1 MGERGPTGANG
12 QNGLPGLPG
21 INGAKGEKG
30 DKGDIGPA
38 GQNGITGPTGANGQN
53 GLPGLPGEKGATG
66 VPGPTGATGAAGQ
79 NGATGAAGSGG
90 VSDILSVFN
99 IAGGRVNFSR
109 NNALVPFPDTSINTS
124 YLTNDAR
131 TVFTVP
137 EDGIYYIEY
146 DIYTTKQVNMQ
157 TTIIRDGQPLSG
169 TGNSFSVN
177 DYHFTGTIIT
187 PLNINDIISVRMTDT
202 NDSYVLLNDDIGAR
216 LTIYKIADISILGSS
231 VVPRNMNMDI
241 CVCPC

>member
-1 MGERGPTGANG
+1 LPGLAGEKGERGETGEPGPTGST
-12 QNGLPGLPG
+12 
-21 INGAKGEKG
+21 
-30 DKGDIGPA
+30 GPA
-38 GQNGITGPTGANGQN
+38 GQP
-53 GLPGLPGEKGATG
+53 
-66 VPGPTGATGAAGQ
+66 GATGAAG
-79 NGATGAAGSGG
+79 AGG
-90 VSDILSVFN
+90 VSDILSAFN

-146 DIYTTKQVNMQ
+146 DIYTTKQVDMQ
-157 TTIIRDGQPLSG
+157 TTILRDGQPLSG

-177 DYHFTGTIIT
+177 DYHFSGAVIT
-187 PLNINDIISVRMTDT
+187 PLNSNDIISVQMTDT

-231 VVPRNMNMDI
+231 VVPRNMNTEI